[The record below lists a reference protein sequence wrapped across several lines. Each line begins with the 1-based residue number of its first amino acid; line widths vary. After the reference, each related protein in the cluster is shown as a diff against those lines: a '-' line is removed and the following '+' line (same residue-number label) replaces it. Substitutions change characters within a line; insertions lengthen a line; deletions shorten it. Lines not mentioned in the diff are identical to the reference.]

1 MEATEVRKL
10 AALED
15 RHWWYAE
22 RRWLL
27 RRMVRRSGVL
37 ADSPRRPVAVDVG
50 AAGGGNTRELARL
63 GCFAVPVEYG
73 EAGAAVA
80 RERGLEVVRGD
91 ATALPFA
98 AGAADLVVAF
108 DVIEHIDD
116 DVAALR
122 EMRRV
127 LRPGGVL
134 LLAVPTGMDLWSAH
148 DEAVGHVRRYD
159 AAGLLSVVRSA
170 GFTVTEAQS
179 WMVLLRPVVRLRR
192 SRSTGSDLS
201 ALPTVVN
208 AGLRSVVVAERVLP
222 LGGRRGV
229 SMLVTAR
236 A

>member
-27 RRMVRRSGVL
+27 RRMVRRCGVL

-80 RERGLEVVRGD
+80 RERGLDVVRGD

-98 AGAADLVVAF
+98 TGGADLVVAF
-108 DVIEHIDD
+108 DVIEHIED

-159 AAGLLSVVRSA
+159 AASLLAAVRVA
-170 GFTVTEAQS
+170 GFTVTEAQP

-201 ALPTVVN
+201 ALPAVVN
-208 AGLRSVVVAERVLP
+208 SALRGVVVAERVLP
-222 LGGRRGV
+222 VAGRRGV
-229 SMLVTAR
+229 SMLLTAR